1 MKLIE
6 TNKYVVKQNVPYFDL
21 GDIYINE
28 SSFKYEDYPNVF
40 SKVYEFETGEITYIG
55 QQIYRI
61 KGDKIKPVYL
71 TKDNLDLELFPTQE
85 SAEKFLQEN
94 EEKFKQESIER
105 QYKQKLRKIKFL
117 SSTDNI
123 EKLSIHN
130 IKVIFNHIQD
140 LCKDVE

>member
-6 TNKYVVKQNVPYFDL
+6 TNKYVVTQNVPYFDL
-21 GDIYINE
+21 GDIQIVE
-28 SSFKYEDYPNVF
+28 TSFKYEDYPNVF
-40 SKVYEFETGEITYIG
+40 SKVYEFETVEITYIG
-55 QQIYRI
+55 QQVYRI
-61 KGDKIKPVYL
+61 KSDKIKQVYL

-94 EEKFKQESIER
+94 EEKFKQESIEK

-130 IKVIFNHIQD
+130 IKVVFNSIQD